1 MNPEAFRQLLNQIP
15 DAHRPWFL
23 NGLITGLAITV
34 SPETQ
39 EYLINP
45 LALPARASEVINP
58 TLSADEA
65 TALEAVS
72 LVLTEAPP
80 IGPR

>member
-1 MNPEAFRQLLNQIP
+1 MNPEAFRQLLNQISE
-15 DAHRPWFL
+15 DHRSWFL

-39 EYLINP
+39 EYLINQI
-45 LALPARASEVINP
+45 INP
-58 TLSADEA
+58 ILSADEA

-72 LVLTEAPP
+72 FVLTESPP

>member
-15 DAHRPWFL
+15 EDHRPWFL
-23 NGLITGLAITV
+23 NGLITSLAITV

-39 EYLINP
+39 EYIISQIINP
-45 LALPARASEVINP
+45 I
-58 TLSADEA
+58 LSADEA

>member
-34 SPETQ
+34 SPETGILSSSKDQ
-39 EYLINP
+39 EYLINQ
-45 LALPARASEVINP
+45 VINP
-58 TLSADEA
+58 ILSADEA
-65 TALEAVS
+65 TALEAIS
-72 LVLTEAPP
+72 FVLTESPP